1 LNTDG
6 MKYQNKT
13 LVLQNNSNVT
23 LTGTMQN
30 GYGPVEIFIDQG
42 NLFINT
48 NAVPPYVRFNVD

>member
-1 LNTDG
+1 